1 MRRAAPALV
10 LAALLALAAP
20 PAQSYAQGDGDPRV
34 ELALPVPSALGA
46 EGPLVSSV
54 GMLNDRQMRD
64 LLRNGFPARLHYRV
78 ELWSVGGWFNDLEG
92 STEWDVIVQYDPLTQ
107 SYRAARRTGN
117 SVEFLGRFPDLAAAE
132 SAIGRPFRA
141 PIAAR
146 RHGRRYYYNVTLDV
160 ETLSVTDLD
169 EVERWLRGELRP
181 AVRGKSNPATALTR
195 GIRTLFVRLLGGE
208 KRHYEH
214 RSPTFVPK

>member
-1 MRRAAPALV
+1 MHRTALALV
-10 LAALLALAAP
+10 ALLALASPRAP
-20 PAQSYAQGDGDPRV
+20 LRAQGDGDPHV
-34 ELALPVPSALGA
+34 ALALPAAAALRT

-54 GMLNDRQMRD
+54 GMLDDASIRD
-64 LLRNGFPARLHYRV
+64 MLRNGFPARLHYRV

-92 STEWDVIVQYDPLTQ
+92 STEWDVIVQYDPMTN
-107 SYRAARRTGN
+107 SYRAARRVGS
-117 SVEFLGRFPDLAAAE
+117 SVEFLGRFADLAAAE
-132 SAIGRPFRA
+132 AAIARPFRA
-141 PIAAR
+141 PITAR
-146 RHGRRYYYNVTLDV
+146 RRGHRYYYSVSVDV

-181 AVRGKSNPATALTR
+181 AVRGHSNPATALTR

-214 RSPTFVPK
+214 RSGTFVP